1 MNHYEALCNG
11 LLLAVTA
18 PTNNKA
24 QEVAEMCNVIA
35 SHLSEHE
42 IKRAQREVE
51 QLLQEAH
58 Q

>member
-1 MNHYEALCNG
+1 MNHYEALRDG

-18 PTNNKA
+18 PTDDKA
-24 QEVAEMCNVIA
+24 QEVAEMCEVIA

-42 IKRAQREVE
+42 IKRAKREAE
-51 QLLQEAH
+51 QLIREAH

>member
-1 MNHYEALCNG
+1 MSHYEALRNG

-18 PTNNKA
+18 PTDDKA
-24 QEVAEMCNVIA
+24 QEVVEMCEVIA

-51 QLLQEAH
+51 QMLQEAH

>member
-1 MNHYEALCNG
+1 MSHYEAFLNG

-18 PTNNKA
+18 PTDDKA
-24 QEVAEMCNVIA
+24 QEVAEMCEVIA

-42 IKRAQREVE
+42 IKRAQREAE
-51 QLLQEAH
+51 QLIREAH